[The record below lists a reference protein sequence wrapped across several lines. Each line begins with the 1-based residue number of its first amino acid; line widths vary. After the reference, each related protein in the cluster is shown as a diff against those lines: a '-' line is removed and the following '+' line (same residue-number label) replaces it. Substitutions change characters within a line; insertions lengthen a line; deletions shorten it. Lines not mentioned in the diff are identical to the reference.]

1 MPGQKVTNEKTQKT
15 KKKKQN
21 KTRRAD
27 KGARCAAERNT
38 QNDALACVRLC
49 CCCCCCCCGCRLHPQ
64 PSRPRPW
71 WAELRPPPG
80 RSTDGPSPSDASRRP
95 TAAADAG
102 TRVFFFAFLVGPSTS
117 GPPPPPPSDPFVVLV
132 IEWTVTVFCFV
143 FFLFNVRASW
153 TSSSPVGVLP
163 SFTEFRSC

>member
-102 TRVFFFAFLVGPSTS
+102 TRVFFFCLPRRPLHFRSAPT
-117 GPPPPPPSDPFVVLV
+117 PPLRPLCCFGDRVDGDSVL
-132 IEWTVTVFCFV
+132 FR